1 MGNDFQRK
9 LKINLLFF
17 ESQVKV
23 ETEKKGKKVPRFD
36 AMIAAV
42 AINRGFKLFTFN
54 RKHFEAFGDLTLV

>member
-9 LKINLLFF
+9 LKVNLLFF
-17 ESQVKV
+17 ESQVEV

-42 AINRGFKLFTFN
+42 AINRGFN
-54 RKHFEAFGDLTLV
+54 LTLSD